1 MYPDVRQGGA
11 VDNYIIRI
19 YRRDPSDPRRIVGT
33 AESVE
38 RDEKR
43 NFTDFDQLREFIGTG
58 KTGEDSGQ
66 PPRKTTK
73 RGRKP

>member
-1 MYPDVRQGGA
+1 M
-11 VDNYIIRI
+11 DNYIIRI
-19 YRRDPSDPRRIVGT
+19 YRRDPSDPRKIVGM

-43 NFTDFDQLREFIGTG
+43 NFTDFGQLQEFIGTG
-58 KTGEDSGQ
+58 RTVEDSEQ
-66 PPRKTTK
+66 QPRKTTK

>member
-1 MYPDVRQGGA
+1 

-19 YRRDPSDPRRIVGT
+19 YRRDPRDPQKIVGM

-43 NFTDFDQLREFIGTG
+43 NFTDFGQLQEFIGMG
-58 KTGEDSGQ
+58 RAGEDNGQ
-66 PPRKTTK
+66 KKHK
-73 RGRKP
+73 RGENHRR